1 MRAGNNG
8 ISADT
13 VKNIQFGAG
22 TIHKGLKY
30 DYVLLKT
37 EPTDFKT
44 AYQKYYTRT
53 GNEAPYSYT
62 ALKSAAQTFELNKY
76 YSKGWNFEES
86 CVGATKGGSSVK
98 IAPEFYTVEPDG
110 SSVAVKNFKRKIG
123 ETATMDV
130 NLLELNADMIK
141 ASVIG
146 ADGVSEIEGMAVIES
161 KDAIE
166 EGDYWENIAF
176 VGETLDGKN
185 IIVILPNALCT
196 SGLSIEGKSGE
207 ESVGKFTFECH
218 GDSNDSLTTLPY
230 KIYYPTAT
238 V

>member
-8 ISADT
+8 ITADT

-30 DYVLLKT
+30 T
-37 EPTDFKT
+37 
-44 AYQKYYTRT
+44 Q
-53 GNEAPYSYT
+53 GS
-62 ALKSAAQTFELNKY
+62 
-76 YSKGWNFEES
+76 GWNFAES

-98 IAPEFYTVEPDG
+98 IEPEFYTVEPDG

-123 ETATMDV
+123 EKAEMEV
-130 NLLELNADMIK
+130 NLLELNADMLK

-146 ADGVSEIEGMAVIES
+146 ADGVSEVEGMNLIVS
-161 KDAIE
+161 KDTIA

-176 VGETLDGKN
+176 VGETLDNKN

-196 SGLSIEGKSGE
+196 SGLNIEGKSGE

-218 GDSNDSLTTLPY
+218 GDANESLTTLPY
-230 KIYYPTAT
+230 KIYYPNASA
-238 V
+238 VGLG

>member
-30 DYVLLKT
+30 T
-37 EPTDFKT
+37 S
-44 AYQKYYTRT
+44 
-53 GNEAPYSYT
+53 GS
-62 ALKSAAQTFELNKY
+62 
-76 YSKGWNFEES
+76 GWNFEES

-98 IAPEFYTVEPDG
+98 ITPEFYTVEPDG

-146 ADGVSEIEGMAVIES
+146 ADGASEIEGMSLIES
-161 KDAIE
+161 KDAIV

-176 VGETLDGKN
+176 VGETLDNKN

-218 GDSNDSLTTLPY
+218 GDAHDSITTLPY

-238 V
+238 A

>member
-8 ISADT
+8 ITEDT

-30 DYVLLKT
+30 VAET
-37 EPTDFKT
+37 
-44 AYQKYYTRT
+44 
-53 GNEAPYSYT
+53 
-62 ALKSAAQTFELNKY
+62 
-76 YSKGWNFEES
+76 GWNFEES

-98 IAPEFYTVEPDG
+98 IEPTFYTVEPDG
-110 SSVAVKNFKRKIG
+110 SSVAVMNFKRKIG
-123 ETATMDV
+123 EKATMEI
-130 NLLELNADMIK
+130 NLLELNAEMLK
-141 ASVIG
+141 ASVVG
-146 ADGVSEIEGMAVIES
+146 ADGESDVEGMALIES
-161 KDAIE
+161 KADIE

-176 VGETLDGKN
+176 VGETLESKN

-218 GDSNDSLTTLPY
+218 GDASESLTTLPY
-230 KIYYPTAT
+230 KIYYPAEG
-238 V
+238 

>member
-8 ISADT
+8 ITADT

-30 DYVLLKT
+30 T
-37 EPTDFKT
+37 EGT
-44 AYQKYYTRT
+44 
-53 GNEAPYSYT
+53 
-62 ALKSAAQTFELNKY
+62 
-76 YSKGWNFEES
+76 GWNFEES
-86 CVGATKGGSSVK
+86 CAGAKKGASSVT
-98 IAPEFYTVEPDG
+98 IEPEFYTVEPDG

-123 ETATMDV
+123 EKAEMEV
-130 NLLELNADMIK
+130 NLLELNADMLK

-146 ADGVSEIEGMAVIES
+146 ADGVSEVEGMNLIVS
-161 KDAIE
+161 KDAIA

-176 VGETLDGKN
+176 VGETLEGKN

-196 SGLSIEGKSGE
+196 SGLSLEGKNGE

-218 GDSNDSLTTLPY
+218 GDVSDSLTTLPY
-230 KIYYPTAT
+230 EIYYPAT

>member
-8 ISADT
+8 ITENT

-30 DYVLLKT
+30 T
-37 EPTDFKT
+37 
-44 AYQKYYTRT
+44 T
-53 GNEAPYSYT
+53 GT
-62 ALKSAAQTFELNKY
+62 
-76 YSKGWNFEES
+76 GWNFEES

-98 IAPEFYTVEPDG
+98 IEPEFYTVEPDG

-123 ETATMDV
+123 ETATMEI
-130 NLLELNADMIK
+130 NLLELDADMIK
-141 ASVIG
+141 ASIIG
-146 ADGVSEIEGMAVIES
+146 EEGEASNVTGYTLIQSKGEIT
-161 KDAIE
+161 

-176 VGETLDGKN
+176 VGETLDNKN

-218 GDSNDSLTTLPY
+218 GNASQSLTTLPY
-230 KIYYPTAT
+230 QIYYPTQG
-238 V
+238 

>member
-8 ISADT
+8 ITADT

-30 DYVLLKT
+30 VSET
-37 EPTDFKT
+37 
-44 AYQKYYTRT
+44 
-53 GNEAPYSYT
+53 
-62 ALKSAAQTFELNKY
+62 
-76 YSKGWNFEES
+76 GWNFTES

-98 IAPEFYTVEPDG
+98 IEPDFYTVEPDG

-123 ETATMDV
+123 EKAEMEV
-130 NLLELNADMIK
+130 NLLELNADMLK

-146 ADGVSEIEGMAVIES
+146 ADGVSEVEGMNLIVS
-161 KDAIE
+161 KDAIV

-196 SGLSIEGKSGE
+196 SGLTIEGKSGE

-218 GDSNDSLTTLPY
+218 GDANESLTTLPY
-230 KIYYPTAT
+230 KIYYPNASA
-238 V
+238 VGLG

>member
-8 ISADT
+8 ITAET
-13 VKNIQFGAG
+13 VNNIQFGAG

-30 DYVLLKT
+30 
-37 EPTDFKT
+37 T
-44 AYQKYYTRT
+44 AGSDGQPGT
-53 GNEAPYSYT
+53 
-62 ALKSAAQTFELNKY
+62 
-76 YSKGWNFEES
+76 WNFEES

-98 IAPEFYTVEPDG
+98 IMPEFYTVQPDG
-110 SSVAVKNFKRKIG
+110 SSVPVKDFKRKTG
-123 ETATMDV
+123 EKATMDV
-130 NLLELNADMIK
+130 NLIELNADMIK

-146 ADGVSEIEGMAVIES
+146 ADGTSDVTGMKLIES

-196 SGLSIEGKSGE
+196 SGLTIEGKSGE

-218 GDSNDSLTTLPY
+218 GDASESLTTLPY

>member
-8 ISADT
+8 ITADT

-30 DYVLLKT
+30 TKET
-37 EPTDFKT
+37 
-44 AYQKYYTRT
+44 
-53 GNEAPYSYT
+53 
-62 ALKSAAQTFELNKY
+62 
-76 YSKGWNFEES
+76 GWNFAES

-98 IAPEFYTVEPDG
+98 VEPEFYTVEPDG

-123 ETATMDV
+123 EKAEMEV
-130 NLLELNADMIK
+130 NLLELNADMLK

-146 ADGVSEIEGMAVIES
+146 ADGVSEVEGMNLIVS
-161 KDAIE
+161 KDAIA

-196 SGLSIEGKSGE
+196 SGLNIEGKSGE

-218 GDSNDSLTTLPY
+218 GDVNESLITLPY
-230 KIYYPTAT
+230 KIYYPNGTSSE
-238 V
+238 VG

>member
-8 ISADT
+8 ITSET

-22 TIHKGLKY
+22 TIHKGLKFTPG
-30 DYVLLKT
+30 LESNPGTWK
-37 EPTDFKT
+37 
-44 AYQKYYTRT
+44 
-53 GNEAPYSYT
+53 
-62 ALKSAAQTFELNKY
+62 FEQ
-76 YSKGWNFEES
+76 S

-98 IAPEFYTVEPDG
+98 ITPEFYTVEPDG

-123 ETATMDV
+123 ETAEMEV
-130 NLLELNADMIK
+130 NLLELNADMLK

-146 ADGVSEIEGMAVIES
+146 ADGVSEVKSMNLIVS
-161 KDAIE
+161 KDAIV

-176 VGETLDGKN
+176 VGETLDNKN

-207 ESVGKFTFECH
+207 ESVGKFTF
-218 GDSNDSLTTLPY
+218 
-230 KIYYPTAT
+230 
-238 V
+238 

>member
-8 ISADT
+8 ITADT

-30 DYVLLKT
+30 T
-37 EPTDFKT
+37 EGT
-44 AYQKYYTRT
+44 
-53 GNEAPYSYT
+53 
-62 ALKSAAQTFELNKY
+62 
-76 YSKGWNFEES
+76 GWNFEES

-98 IAPEFYTVEPDG
+98 IEPDFYTVEPDG

-123 ETATMDV
+123 EKAEMEV
-130 NLLELNADMIK
+130 NLLELNADMLK

-146 ADGVSEIEGMAVIES
+146 ADGVSEVEGMNLIVS
-161 KDAIE
+161 KDAIV

-196 SGLSIEGKSGE
+196 SGLNIEGKSGE

-218 GDSNDSLTTLPY
+218 GDANESLTTLPY
-230 KIYYPTAT
+230 KIYYPNGSA
-238 V
+238 VGLG

>member
-8 ISADT
+8 ITADT

-30 DYVLLKT
+30 T
-37 EPTDFKT
+37 S
-44 AYQKYYTRT
+44 
-53 GNEAPYSYT
+53 GS
-62 ALKSAAQTFELNKY
+62 
-76 YSKGWNFEES
+76 GWNFEES

-98 IAPEFYTVEPDG
+98 ITPEFYTVEPDG

-123 ETATMDV
+123 KTAIMDV

-141 ASVIG
+141 AAVIG
-146 ADGVSEIEGMAVIES
+146 ADGTSEDTNMALIES

-176 VGETLDGKN
+176 VGETLDNKN

-218 GDSNDSLTTLPY
+218 GDANDSLTTLPY
-230 KIYYPTAT
+230 KIYYPKTT